1 MGCLEKTVVVG
12 QFLNL
17 FTRNLGEVLSSI
29 AHVDAP
35 KACHGIEH
43 LMSIGIPKVDAFS
56 ALNDSGTGF
65 VHPFVIGKRMQKVGV
80 IKRLIFGGAKRHT

>member
-1 MGCLEKTVVVG
+1 
-12 QFLNL
+12 
-17 FTRNLGEVLSSI
+17 
-29 AHVDAP
+29 
-35 KACHGIEH
+35 
-43 LMSIGIPKVDAFS
+43 MSIGIPKVDAFS